1 MHLFRGLVALVLASS
16 PLVSCTSEGTQNDET
31 VTVFAAA
38 SLVDAF
44 TEIGAAFET
53 ANPGSTVEFN
63 FASSSDLA
71 TQIVEGAPADIFA
84 SADSKNVDT
93 LRRSS
98 VSISTPQV
106 FATNTLEIIV
116 ENGNPFG
123 IESLA
128 DLSETSLTY
137 VTCDASVP
145 IGRYSAEILAA
156 AGVEV
161 SPASFEENV
170 KGIVNKIALGEADAG
185 IVYRTDVIA
194 AGSAV
199 EGVPIPDEF
208 NVTAEYP
215 VVTIGQTPSEL
226 AQEFIAFITSPA
238 GRTILTKYG
247 FVAP

>member
-1 MHLFRGLVALVLASS
+1 MALLLVSS
-16 PLVSCTSEGTQNDET
+16 PLVSCTPQYSANSET

-44 TEIGAAFET
+44 TEIGAAFEA

-71 TQIVEGAPADIFA
+71 NQIVEGASADVFA
-84 SADSKNVDT
+84 SADSKNIDK
-93 LRRSS
+93 LRTGDVPFSA
-98 VSISTPQV
+98 PHV

-116 ENGNPFG
+116 EVGNPFE
-123 IESLA
+123 IQSLA
-128 DLSETSLTY
+128 DLSDSNLTY
-137 VTCDASVP
+137 VTCDESVP
-145 IGRYSAEILAA
+145 IGRYSSQILAT

-161 SPASFEENV
+161 SPASFEEHV

-199 EGVPIPDEF
+199 EGVPIPNEF

-215 VVTIGQTPSEL
+215 AVAIGPAPSGL
-226 AQEFIAFITSPA
+226 TQEFLAFITSPA
-238 GRTILTKYG
+238 ARTILTMYG
-247 FVAP
+247 FGAP